1 MKHTLS
7 IMDSS
12 GDRKTQWDDEDPT
25 SMEEAR
31 QLFDSIRASGGQ
43 VFSEQKGGI
52 GGGLVK
58 EFDPKA
64 DMIGVPR
71 IIGG

>member
-12 GDRKTQWDDEDPT
+12 GDRRVQWDEDDPAAL
-25 SMEEAR
+25 EEAR
-31 QLFDSIRASGGQ
+31 QLFAALRAGGGQ
-43 VFSEQKGGI
+43 VFLDQKDGR
-52 GGGLVK
+52 GGGLIK

-71 IIGG
+71 LVGG